1 MNIYPILVHIHSGL
15 RWLVLLFIIAAIV
28 NAGLKLT
35 RKSSSNCNDCAFN
48 RLALIFM
55 HLQLVLG
62 LVLYFISPKVVF
74 DATSMKDS
82 LLRFFLVEHIGL
94 MIIAVI
100 LITIGYVKSDRAVD
114 ELKKQKQ
121 VLVYFSIALLLI
133 LVSIPWPFRE
143 LGAGWF

>member
-1 MNIYPILVHIHSGL
+1 MNIYPIFVHIHSGL
-15 RWLVLLFIIAAIV
+15 RWLVLLFILAAIV
-28 NAGLKLT
+28 NAGIKLT
-35 RKSSSNCNDCAFN
+35 SKSSSNCNDCAFN
-48 RLALIFM
+48 RLTLIFM

-74 DATSMKDS
+74 GAASMKDS

-100 LITIGYVKSDRAVD
+100 LVTIGYVKSDRAVD
-114 ELKKQKQ
+114 EFKKHKQ
-121 VLVYFSIALLLI
+121 ILVYYSIALLLI
-133 LVSIPWPFRE
+133 LVSIPWPFRG